1 MLRSCR
7 PACRLPLPCAGGA
20 TASIVSINNVATV
33 KFGQQRSLLASG
45 ILIRTRLLFP
55 KRQAARA
62 RQFAWAVAV
71 GGKGTAWV
79 KQISQHAAIDSS
91 SVRLQGQ
98 QVLLPPPPSP
108 SPQPPP
114 QPPQPPRGTNS
125 GSGGRAGGSGRPGD
139 GSVRPVQG
147 RSAMEVEA
155 AAALAAAPC
164 ASVFFS
170 LPK

>member
-1 MLRSCR
+1 M
-7 PACRLPLPCAGGA
+7 
-20 TASIVSINNVATV
+20 SINNVPNV

-55 KRQAARA
+55 KRQAAKA
-62 RQFAWAVAV
+62 RQFAWAVAA

-98 QVLLPPPPSP
+98 QVLLLPPPSP

-114 QPPQPPRGTNS
+114 PPSPPPRGTNS
-125 GSGGRAGGSGRPGD
+125 GSGGRAGGGGRP

-155 AAALAAAPC
+155 AAALAATPC